1 MNRCN
6 PNRLRGMVYT
16 MTNET
21 VNNIVAFRRYG
32 NGTVEYFDTYATGG
46 SGTGV
51 QVVDP
56 LVSQGSLILARCNC
70 FLLAVNAGS
79 NTISC
84 FKVSPIG
91 ELTLMDVVSS
101 NGVGPNSLTS
111 RGSLVYVTNVG
122 DTNNAANV
130 TGFALSDYGQLLAIS
145 GSTVALSTSN
155 PQPTCVSFSPDF
167 SQIVVSELDTD
178 KLTVFNV
185 NVDGSLSTRIVNSSS
200 GDGPFGSVFV
210 NANTLLVVE
219 AGSAAVSS
227 YRVGDSGSLST
238 ISASVL
244 NGQQATCWIAL
255 HPNQQ
260 IAYTSNT
267 GSGTISIYRVFPNGV
282 VRLAGIAY
290 SNRCDIVS
298 PIDLAVSQDG
308 CYLYVLNGDLGTIS
322 EFAIR
327 EQGCILIPTQ
337 ILANSDIP
345 RVGAQGLAVI

>member
-1 MNRCN
+1 
-6 PNRLRGMVYT
+6 MVYT

-32 NGTVEYFDTYATGG
+32 NGTVEYLDTYDTGG
-46 SGTGV
+46 SGTGE
-51 QVVDP
+51 QLVDP
-56 LVSQGSLILARCNC
+56 LVSQGSLILARSNC

-84 FKVSPIG
+84 FKVSPTG

-101 NGVGPNSLTS
+101 NGVGPNSLAS
-111 RGSLVYVTNVG
+111 RGNLVYVTNVG
-122 DTNNAANV
+122 DSDNAANV
-130 TGFALSDYGQLLAIS
+130 TGFTLSDYGQLSAIS
-145 GSTVALSTSN
+145 GSTAALSTSN

-178 KLTVFNV
+178 SLTVFNV
-185 NVDGSLSTRIVNSSS
+185 NLNGSLSTGVVNASS

-210 NANTLLVVE
+210 NANTLLVAE

-227 YRVGDSGSLST
+227 YGVRDSGSLNT

-244 NGQQATCWIAL
+244 NGQQSTCWIAL
-255 HPNQQ
+255 HPNRQ

-267 GSGTISIYRVFPNGV
+267 GNGTISIYRIFPGGV
-282 VRLAGIAY
+282 LRLAGIAY
-290 SNRCDIVS
+290 SNTCDIASS

-308 CYLYVLNGDLGTIS
+308 CYLYVLNGSLGTIS
-322 EFAIR
+322 ELAIK
-327 EQGCILIPTQ
+327 EEGCILMPTQ

-345 RVGAQGLAVI
+345 QVGAQGLAVI